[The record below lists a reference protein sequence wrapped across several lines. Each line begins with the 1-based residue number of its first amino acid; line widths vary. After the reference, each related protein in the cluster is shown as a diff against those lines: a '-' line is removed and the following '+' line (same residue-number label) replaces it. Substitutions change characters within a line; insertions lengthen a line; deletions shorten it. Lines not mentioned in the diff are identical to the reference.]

1 MTTITVAAPARPRRD
16 RTRRLDPRAVV
27 GAGGRSRVRE
37 PRDRN
42 GACQPG
48 CGGTGTRA
56 WPRRDVEACRA
67 AARPTRQTLARARP
81 GPWEVPNERLSPTD
95 AATRRSKA
103 AFLGLGVQ
111 LKRGGVGGGRTR
123 RVLAAGVL
131 GPCAAGRP
139 AGSASARPAVAR
151 PTAAVREEVSPRRV
165 DLNTRLK
172 VILAAHEGSTQPR
185 MAGPFACEVSPAGLG
200 ALGRRRDGGG
210 RPDLPSLRSSDPRPR
225 RGVTHADGAAESCV
239 FCLPVTVSPS
249 H

>member
-1 MTTITVAAPARPRRD
+1 MTAPARPRRD

-42 GACQPG
+42 RACQPG

-56 WPRRDVEACRA
+56 WPRRDVEARRA
-67 AARPTRQTLARARP
+67 AAVHAADAGEGARSPSGRERGLDRGRFRISACHQRTWRPLARR
-81 GPWEVPNERLSPTD
+81 
-95 AATRRSKA
+95 TRWSKA
-103 AFLGLGVQ
+103 AFLGSGVQ

-131 GPCAAGRP
+131 GPCAAGGP
-139 AGSASARPAVAR
+139 AGSAIARPAVAR
-151 PTAAVREEVSPRRV
+151 PTAAVREKVPPRRV

-172 VILAAHEGSTQPR
+172 VILALLEGSTQPR

-200 ALGRRRDGGG
+200 ALGRRHDGGS
-210 RPDLPSLRSSDPRPR
+210 RPDLPSLRSSDP
-225 RGVTHADGAAESCV
+225 
-239 FCLPVTVSPS
+239 
-249 H
+249 